1 MVALD
6 GGAPLRTLY
15 YRRLVTDLPID
26 EYAVDGLLAMFL
38 AAYARYRRPPPD
50 THSSDASRAARLRD
64 VRQMAP

>member
-1 MVALD
+1 M
-6 GGAPLRTLY
+6 
-15 YRRLVTDLPID
+15 TDLPID